1 MADIAH
7 SILNPNTIIIAN
19 GEGKLS
25 FSNDLAATGH
35 HQLAQEAFQMPP
47 ECPWLYSGHQLM

>member
-25 FSNDLAATGH
+25 FRNDLAATGH
-35 HQLAQEAFQMPP
+35 HQLAQEALQMPP
-47 ECPWLYSGHQLM
+47 ECP

>member
-47 ECPWLYSGHQLM
+47 ECPWLY